1 MTLQQW
7 NQVIGINLTGQFLC
21 AREAVRQF
29 LRQGVRPEVLSAAG
43 KIICVSSVHDM
54 IPWAGHANYA
64 ASKGG
69 VSMFMKTLAQ
79 QLAEKKIRVNSA
91 RRR

>member
-1 MTLQQW
+1 
-7 NQVIGINLTGQFLC
+7 
-21 AREAVRQF
+21 
-29 LRQGVRPEVLSAAG
+29 
-43 KIICVSSVHDM
+43 M

-79 QLAEKKIRVNSA
+79 ELAEKKIRVNSA